1 MLSDQTTNESEF
13 SENSSENQGK
23 REVSS
28 AIDFHSSFLQNDNK
42 LNENMNMFLYQLRDH
57 SRLIRER
64 KLTSP
69 EEIQSVR
76 GQLVQDFFEN
86 LTHTP
91 IQKMMIFQLNRSLF
105 F

>member
-1 MLSDQTTNESEF
+1 
-13 SENSSENQGK
+13 
-23 REVSS
+23 
-28 AIDFHSSFLQNDNK
+28 
-42 LNENMNMFLYQLRDH
+42 MNMFLYQLRDH

-86 LTHTP
+86 LTHTHSKNDD
-91 IQKMMIFQLNRSLF
+91 ISIESIVVFLTFLNDILWFRSKILL
-105 F
+105 